1 MSSTPGNEA
10 SLSGAIS
17 ARNLYARRWR
27 PAAILAL
34 VVIAAVAIPFVSLLV
49 LANGDSTGVWPHL
62 ARNVVPRALAE
73 TLLLL
78 AGVGVMTSM
87 IGIVSAWLV
96 ARYRFPGRDFLHW
109 ALVLPLAIP
118 TYLSAYCFVEIADFT
133 GPLQSAVRALGGFER
148 PAEYWFP
155 EIRSLPGAIFV
166 MSAVL
171 YPYVYLTCRL
181 VFEMQGSTVIDTSRV
196 LGAGGWRQFTRVAA
210 PLARPALVAG
220 ATLAMLE
227 ALNDI
232 GAVEFL
238 GVRTLTFSVFDTWLN
253 RGSLAGAAQIALVM
267 LAFVAVMMAAERKAR
282 GNRRYAAPGAH
293 GQTLTPARLS
303 GFAKALALVACA
315 LPPLIGFAA
324 PAALMISHA
333 ARRLDQ
339 LADPALRQA
348 VLNSVTVSL
357 GAALI
362 AVVASFAVIATQ
374 RAAPGKALS
383 WLLRLSTLGYAV
395 PGSVLAIGTL
405 FAFTRFDNGFDGLMR
420 SHFGISTG
428 LLLSGTA
435 AIVIYAMAVRF
446 LAIAH
451 GSLESGYSRLS
462 DHLPMAARTLGR
474 TETGTLLFVEFPL
487 LKRAFAT
494 AGLFVFVDAMK
505 ELSATILLRPFNF
518 QTLATFVYEKASR
531 ALFEDASVA
540 ALAIVAIGTIPVI
553 LLSRMQRNVVRRV
566 WKKPQAGKK
575 KRARGPL

>member
-1 MSSTPGNEA
+1 MPTV
-10 SLSGAIS
+10 
-17 ARNLYARRWR
+17 
-27 PAAILAL
+27 AL
-34 VVIAAVAIPFVSLLV
+34 VVTAVALIPFVSLFV
-49 LANGDSTGVWPHL
+49 LAGGDSEGVWPHL
-62 ARNVVPRALAE
+62 ARNVLPRSLGE
-73 TLLLL
+73 TFALL
-78 AGVGVMTSM
+78 AGVGVVTSM
-87 IGIVSAWLV
+87 VGITTAWLV
-96 ARYRFPGRDFLHW
+96 ARYRFAGRDFLHW

-118 TYLSAYCFVEIADFT
+118 TYLSAYCFVEIMDFT
-133 GPLQSAVRALGGFER
+133 GPLQNGLRVLTGFSH
-148 PAEYWFP
+148 PSQYWFP

-196 LGAGGWRQFTRVAA
+196 LGASGWRQFVRVAA

-267 LAFVAVMMAAERKAR
+267 LVFVAVMMAAERKAR
-282 GNRRYAAPGAH
+282 GDRRYAPTRAS
-293 GQTLTPARLS
+293 GQSLTQARLS
-303 GFAKALALVACA
+303 GPGAVLAFIACA
-315 LPPLIGFAA
+315 LPPIIGFGA
-324 PAALMISHA
+324 PVALMIVRA

-339 LADPALRQA
+339 FADPALA
-348 VLNSVTVSL
+348 DAAFNSIMVS
-357 GAALI
+357 
-362 AVVASFAVIATQ
+362 ASAAVIAVAASFTVVAAQ
-374 RAAPGKALS
+374 RATPGRLFSAS
-383 WLLRLSTLGYAV
+383 LRLVTLGYAV

-405 FAFTRFDNGFDGLMR
+405 FAFTRFDNGFDAFMR
-420 SHFGISTG
+420 GHFGIATG
-428 LLLSGTA
+428 LLLSGSA

-446 LAIAH
+446 LSIAH

-462 DHLPMAARTLGR
+462 GHLAMASRTLGR
-474 TETGTLLFVEFPL
+474 SETGTLLAIEFPL

-518 QTLATFVYEKASR
+518 STLATFVYEKASR
-531 ALFEDASVA
+531 ALFEDATVA
-540 ALAIVAIGTIPVI
+540 ALAIVAIGMVPVI
-553 LLSRMQRNVVRRV
+553 LLSRMQRNPDRPV
-566 WKKPQAGKK
+566 
-575 KRARGPL
+575 